1 MFSVVKMWYQNTDQN
16 TESFEN
22 FHVSMCAFVKKNYFV
37 YTFTV
42 IGFDRDDLTRN
53 ELRLHLVVNGVTDR

>member
-1 MFSVVKMWYQNTDQN
+1 MWYQNTDLN
-16 TESFEN
+16 N
-22 FHVSMCAFVKKNYFV
+22 LHIGKVLKISMFPCVRFVKKNYFV

-42 IGFDRDDLTRN
+42 IGLDRDDLTRN